1 MSEGAIG
8 IIILIAT
15 SGVTAVAV
23 HLLLR
28 RYIAAS
34 LISAVLATAIFQ
46 FIAYL
51 HIGYLDPFW
60 PISLLAG
67 GALSFAVSLMA
78 GLIIQAYRRTS
89 KPE

>member
-8 IIILIAT
+8 IIILIAI
-15 SGVTAVAV
+15 SVITAVAV
-23 HLLLR
+23 HLFLR
-28 RYIAAS
+28 RYFSAS
-34 LISAVLATAIFQ
+34 LIAAVLSNAIFQ